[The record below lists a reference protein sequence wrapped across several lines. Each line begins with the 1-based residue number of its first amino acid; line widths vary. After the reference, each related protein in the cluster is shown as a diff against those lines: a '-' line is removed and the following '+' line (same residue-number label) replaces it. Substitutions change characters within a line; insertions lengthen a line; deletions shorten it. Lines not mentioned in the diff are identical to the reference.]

1 MADFKS
7 FVSSEGV
14 EFDEV
19 ELDKDIEHLETVMK
33 AEIAGALWG
42 KQAYYHIRVSGD
54 VQVQEAT
61 SHFDE
66 AKAFLARQ

>member
-1 MADFKS
+1 M
-7 FVSSEGV
+7 
-14 EFDEV
+14 EFDEA
-19 ELDKDIEHLETVMK
+19 ELEKDTEYLKTVMK

-42 KQAYYHIRVSGD
+42 KQAYYHLLVMGD
-54 VQVQEAT
+54 VQVIEAR